1 MIIKRLWRSSPA
13 PLAGAKRKKSRMRTK
28 RSMLAL
34 AGIAL
39 TIIMLTIGLAGC
51 APKQDAKRKPGVGD
65 PGGSIPVQVATVQ
78 AATIAATVPVTG
90 SIQAL
95 SDVQLSARAA
105 GRVIAVNFREGQVVR
120 AGQIV
125 VQQDTTDLQA
135 NVRQAQANIAQ
146 AQANVASA
154 QAKLSQSKTN
164 YTLQVQTAKAAVNQ
178 ARAQVA
184 AANQNYLKIKRGS
197 RPQQVLEAKN
207 QVLLAKANLDNSLT
221 ILNRNKS
228 LYSQGAIAKADLDT
242 AQTTYDV
249 QYQTYQNQK
258 AALSLTVEGNQQ
270 EDIAGSLAQLQQQQA
285 NYNTAVANQQNIQVR
300 RDDILA
306 AQAAVEQAQAAVRT
320 SQATLAF
327 NQQQVANAFLRSPI
341 DGIVAAREV
350 EPGQVA
356 SPGTN
361 LMRIVGLGT
370 VYYEPTI
377 SETDFASTAVGNPV
391 TVQIDALPG
400 KTYNGKV
407 SAVYPA
413 ASATNRVFTLR
424 VTVSNPQSELRP
436 GMFARGSIVT
446 KVARN
451 VPVIPA
457 TALVPLASTQGF
469 QPNTSSNEPVAS
481 GTQTAPQ
488 QVVVVGANHTAQ
500 PRRVQIGIQN
510 QQQAEITG
518 GLQRG
523 EQIVVVGQ
531 QGLKQGDK
539 LAIEDQNGNPI
550 GARTAKA
557 AP

>member
-1 MIIKRLWRSSPA
+1 MRRRLNKIS
-13 PLAGAKRKKSRMRTK
+13 MTTK
-28 RSMLAL
+28 YTALAL
-34 AGIAL
+34 ASISLTAL
-39 TIIMLTIGLAGC
+39 LAGC
-51 APKQDAKRKPGVGD
+51 GPNQEAKKKPGIGD
-65 PGGSIPVQVATVQ
+65 PGGSVAVQIATVQ
-78 AATIAATVPVTG
+78 LGTISSTVPVTG
-90 SIQAL
+90 STQAL
-95 SDVQLSARAA
+95 SDVQISARAA

-125 VQQDTTDLQA
+125 VQQDSTDLQA

-154 QAKLSQSKTN
+154 QAKLSQSRTN
-164 YTLQVQTAKAAVNQ
+164 FTLQVQTATAAVAQ

-184 AANQNYLKIKRGS
+184 ASKQNYLKVKGGA

-207 QVLLAKANLDNSLT
+207 QVLLAKANLDNAQT
-221 ILNRNKS
+221 ILTRNKS
-228 LYSQGAIAKADLDT
+228 LFFQGAIAKADLDT

-270 EDIAGSLAQLQQQQA
+270 EDISSALAQLQQQQA
-285 NYNTAVANQQNIQVR
+285 NYTTAVANQQNVQVR

-306 AQAAVEQAQAAVRT
+306 AQAAVTQAQAAVRT

-327 NQQQVANAFLRSPI
+327 NQQQVANALLRSPI

-361 LMRIVGLGT
+361 LMRIVGLGS

-377 SETDFASTAVGNPV
+377 SETYFSSAAVGNPV
-391 TVQIDALPG
+391 TVQVDALPG
-400 KTYNGKV
+400 KTFNGKV

-424 VTVSNPQSELRP
+424 VTISNAQNQLRP

-451 VPVIPA
+451 VPIVPA

-469 QPNTSSNEPVAS
+469 QPNSSSDEPIAY
-481 GTQTAPQ
+481 GTQSAPQ
-488 QVVVVGANHTAQ
+488 QVVVVGPNHTAQ
-500 PRRVQIGIQN
+500 ARAVKIGIQN
-510 QQQAEITG
+510 QQEAEIIS
-518 GLQRG
+518 GLQQG

-531 QGLKQGDK
+531 QGLKSGDK
-539 LAIEDQNGNPI
+539 LAIEDQNGNPV
-550 GARTAKA
+550 GRSRAQSASSM
-557 AP
+557 P

>member
-1 MIIKRLWRSSPA
+1 MT
-13 PLAGAKRKKSRMRTK
+13 TK
-28 RSMLAL
+28 YAAAVLTGL
-34 AGIAL
+34 VL
-39 TIIMLTIGLAGC
+39 TILMAGC
-51 APKQDAKRKPGVGD
+51 GPKKEAKKEPGTGD
-65 PGGSIPVQVATVQ
+65 PGGSVAVQVATVQ
-78 AATIAATVPVTG
+78 AGTIASSVSVTG
-90 SIQAL
+90 STQAL
-95 SDVQLSARAA
+95 SDVQISARAS
-105 GRVIAVNFREGQVVR
+105 GRVTAVNFREGQVVR

-125 VQQDTTDLQA
+125 VQQDSTDLQA

-146 AQANVASA
+146 AEANVASA
-154 QAKLSQSKTN
+154 RAKLSQAKTN
-164 YTLQVQTAKAAVNQ
+164 YTLQIQTARSAVAQ
-178 ARAQVA
+178 ARAQVSA
-184 AANQNYLKIKRGS
+184 SRQNYLKVKGGS

-207 QVLLAKANLDNSLT
+207 QVLLSKANLDNAQT
-221 ILNRNKS
+221 ILTRNKS

-258 AALSLTVEGNQQ
+258 AALSLTIEGNQQ
-270 EDIAGSLAQLQQQQA
+270 EDVSGALAQLQQQQA
-285 NYNTAVANQQNIQVR
+285 NLGTAIANQQSIQVR

-306 AQAAVEQAQAAVRT
+306 AQAAVTQAQAAVRT

-327 NQQQVANAFLRSPI
+327 NQQQVANALLRSPI

-361 LMRIVGLGT
+361 LMRIVGLGS

-377 SETDFASTAVGNPV
+377 SETDFASAAVGNPV
-391 TVQIDALPG
+391 TVKVDALPG
-400 KTYNGKV
+400 KTFSGKV

-424 VTVSNPQSELRP
+424 VTISNPQNQLRP

-451 VPVIPA
+451 VPVVPA

-469 QPNTSSNEPVAS
+469 QPNDSSNEPIAS
-481 GTQTAPQ
+481 GTQSAPQ
-488 QVVVVGANHTAQ
+488 QVVVVGPNRTAQ
-500 PRRVQIGIQN
+500 PRAVKIGIQN
-510 QQQAEITG
+510 QQEAEITS
-518 GLQRG
+518 GLQTG

-539 LAIEDQNGNPI
+539 LVIADKNGKSGGAGAQSASTNP
-550 GARTAKA
+550 
-557 AP
+557 